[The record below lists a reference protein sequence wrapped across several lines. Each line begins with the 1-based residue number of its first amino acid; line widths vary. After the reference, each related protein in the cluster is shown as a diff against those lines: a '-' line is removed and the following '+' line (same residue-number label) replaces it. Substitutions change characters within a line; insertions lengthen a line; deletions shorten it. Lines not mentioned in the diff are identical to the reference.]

1 MKEKMAFTSAEN
13 ATWSSRATMRRVYV
27 YVMKR
32 FDYLL
37 QAFAGL
43 CAILRVVDVS
53 AARIWRCVLT
63 FESERHLLIFFQ
75 GSFFFLFSFFRCR
88 FLLFN
93 KLIALPLSFSLFF
106 FSVVFFSLTF
116 FLYTSNVLPRQK
128 ASESRSRLYL
138 FFSLLGPLKTSINA
152 AFPSFTFLRGSL
164 KVVAKVLRFWN
175 KKGCSD
181 RAVVVSASLLCLS
194 SSSFAPEIRSVSLQ
208 FLLLQSLL
216 SFFAESYARAL
227 VISNVRVIE
236 TATT

>member
-1 MKEKMAFTSAEN
+1 
-13 ATWSSRATMRRVYV
+13 MRRVYV

-93 KLIALPLSFSLFF
+93 KLIALPLSLSLFF

-138 FFSLLGPLKTSINA
+138 FF
-152 AFPSFTFLRGSL
+152 FPF
-164 KVVAKVLRFWN
+164 
-175 KKGCSD
+175 
-181 RAVVVSASLLCLS
+181 RATKDQHQRC
-194 SSSFAPEIRSVSLQ
+194 F
-208 FLLLQSLL
+208 
-216 SFFAESYARAL
+216 SFFHFS
-227 VISNVRVIE
+227 
-236 TATT
+236 